1 MIAANLAFVVF
12 VDVESMPHHRERIDR
27 EKGIGEGGADACQA
41 LDGLGGLHGAH
52 HACQRT
58 EHAHHRTG
66 FYLRHSWWLW
76 EDATIASRTGLMRH
90 HLSAIPIDA
99 TYRECL
105 SKHHASIVDEVLG
118 REVVRAFHHEII
130 VSNQVEGIVL
140 IEEYLVLDDVDIGI
154 HGFQA
159 LLCHVDLE

>member
-1 MIAANLAFVVF
+1 
-12 VDVESMPHHRERIDR
+12 
-27 EKGIGEGGADACQA
+27 
-41 LDGLGGLHGAH
+41 
-52 HACQRT
+52 
-58 EHAHHRTG
+58 
-66 FYLRHSWWLW
+66 
-76 EDATIASRTGLMRH
+76 MRH

-159 LLCHVDLE
+159 LLCHVDLELSHIGSGVEYLALQIGG